1 MWKNPQLVCGVNY
14 WIQIFPDYISGII
27 MQEYNMSDYGGGRSP
42 AGKCVG
48 WHYLTKEQY
57 QKKKSVY
64 EAKQAAKSS
73 SAQDNLESRSWP
85 LTYIQQ

>member
-1 MWKNPQLVCGVNY
+1 
-14 WIQIFPDYISGII
+14 

-48 WHYLTKEQY
+48 WHYLTEEQY

-85 LTYIQQ
+85 LTYIQQLQRSFPFLSWYSQVELWSLPLHNH